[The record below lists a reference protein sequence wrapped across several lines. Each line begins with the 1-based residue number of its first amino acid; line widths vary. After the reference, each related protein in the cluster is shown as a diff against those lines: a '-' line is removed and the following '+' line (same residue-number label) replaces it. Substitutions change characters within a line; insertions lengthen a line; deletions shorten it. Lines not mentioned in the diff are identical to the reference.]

1 MFIEEE
7 IILLNFSVIE
17 QRLKALENKEYKDI
31 SLIPLLFMEVASRIA
46 TLELLNII
54 QEEQSKE
61 YKKRLQNIL
70 KLYITDDAKEGVIND

>member
-31 SLIPLLFMEVASRIA
+31 SLIPLLFMETASRIA

-61 YKKRLQNIL
+61 YKNRLQNIL